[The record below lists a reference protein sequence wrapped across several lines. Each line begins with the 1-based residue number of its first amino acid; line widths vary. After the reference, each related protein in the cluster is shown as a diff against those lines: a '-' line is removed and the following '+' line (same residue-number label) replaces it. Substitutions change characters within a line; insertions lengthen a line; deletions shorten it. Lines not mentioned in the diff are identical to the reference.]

1 MRMKN
6 LYYRLRD
13 VFVRVWP
20 WLAVGMML
28 YVSPA
33 AVASVVDRASEQA
46 TSENTQPRSGPV
58 VRPLAPGQLPP
69 GVKPPSETEEADAE
83 PKDPRYPDRFPLA
96 TLHRS
101 LENAWSAAS
110 PTMRVAMM
118 AEVPRRGVP
127 TRDCVLIVPDTAS
140 YIAALSAWT
149 PDEVFPVLIDDGT
162 PEASARIAR
171 FNRAFIP
178 KQVFR
183 WQTPGGEN
191 LEPDDVSIASVSAFT
206 SVWGLPLE
214 TETFEQAAD
223 AADARVGPHRVV
235 GVVLMDPADP
245 AWAGGL
251 ALSLARYQPM
261 LPMAA
266 PGKPNNQLTYNET
279 TAFVDM
285 LASTLGRTGLD
296 WREIGDDVD
305 MVTIAMNMPV
315 RCSAPDNTAR
325 ATTDRVGRHDDDMG
339 ADSTRWAW
347 AGQVLGNESES
358 AYMAMCSLF
367 IQPERAWFY
376 DTYPDEQPWSAYDAT
391 TAASRLSQSPHKKM
405 EFIVDDPERPTRA
418 NWLGRASE
426 ALDAGVIV
434 VNSKGLVR
442 NFEILNEQAAVGD
455 LPILTVPAFS
465 YFVHSF
471 AGQQPASRD
480 TVAGRLLD
488 RGVYAMVVSVDE
500 PGLSGFLPTPRFTQ
514 ELGRA
519 LPLGIASRYPTA
531 QCWKIAVIGDP
542 MLALGAWRSRIDGAP
557 PALFEP
563 TDLDSELRDALQ
575 ARDLASAVELL
586 AVMGRDEDAVRLA
599 RSASAEGS
607 DANSPQMAMAA
618 AMPLFRA
625 GFTDDFLSAV
635 RALPD
640 AQRTIEQRDAVW
652 LAGRR
657 ELMRGDSD
665 WLGAMRENIRKT
677 QYVADGKDLAAEY
690 AKFNGRAAARELL
703 IQLRDA
709 AERPHQRR
717 ALDREAQSY
726 GR

>member
-1 MRMKN
+1 M
-6 LYYRLRD
+6 
-13 VFVRVWP
+13 
-20 WLAVGMML
+20 
-28 YVSPA
+28 
-33 AVASVVDRASEQA
+33 
-46 TSENTQPRSGPV
+46 
-58 VRPLAPGQLPP
+58 
-69 GVKPPSETEEADAE
+69 
-83 PKDPRYPDRFPLA
+83 
-96 TLHRS
+96 
-101 LENAWSAAS
+101 
-110 PTMRVAMM
+110 
-118 AEVPRRGVP
+118 PRRAVP
-127 TRDCVLIVPDTAS
+127 TRDCVVIVPDTAS

-149 PDEVFPVLIDDGT
+149 PEEVFPVLIDDGT
-162 PEASARIAR
+162 LEASARIAR

-191 LEPDDVSIASVSAFT
+191 LKAEDVSVASLSAFT

-214 TETFEQAAD
+214 TETFERAAD
-223 AADARVGPHRVV
+223 AADASVGPHRVV
-235 GVVLMDPADP
+235 GVLLMDPADP

-285 LASTLGRTGLD
+285 LASTLDRTGLD

-347 AGQVLGNESES
+347 AGHVLGNESES

-391 TAASRLSQSPHKKM
+391 TAASRLSQSPHKEM
-405 EFIVDDPERPTRA
+405 EFVVDDPERPTRV

-488 RGVYAMVVSVDE
+488 RGVYAMV
-500 PGLSGFLPTPRFTQ
+500 
-514 ELGRA
+514 
-519 LPLGIASRYPTA
+519 
-531 QCWKIAVIGDP
+531 
-542 MLALGAWRSRIDGAP
+542 
-557 PALFEP
+557 
-563 TDLDSELRDALQ
+563 
-575 ARDLASAVELL
+575 
-586 AVMGRDEDAVRLA
+586 
-599 RSASAEGS
+599 
-607 DANSPQMAMAA
+607 
-618 AMPLFRA
+618 
-625 GFTDDFLSAV
+625 
-635 RALPD
+635 
-640 AQRTIEQRDAVW
+640 
-652 LAGRR
+652 
-657 ELMRGDSD
+657 
-665 WLGAMRENIRKT
+665 
-677 QYVADGKDLAAEY
+677 
-690 AKFNGRAAARELL
+690 
-703 IQLRDA
+703 
-709 AERPHQRR
+709 
-717 ALDREAQSY
+717 
-726 GR
+726 